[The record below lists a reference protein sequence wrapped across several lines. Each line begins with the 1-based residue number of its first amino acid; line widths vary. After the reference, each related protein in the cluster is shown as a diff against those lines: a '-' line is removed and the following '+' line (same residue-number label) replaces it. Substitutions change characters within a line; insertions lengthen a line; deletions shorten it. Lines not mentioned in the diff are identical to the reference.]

1 MKEKLAEFGALVSV
15 LLASVCC
22 AGPLGLAGLG
32 LGGLGFAA
40 GLAKYRP
47 LFLVLTAI
55 FIGAGF
61 YFAYR
66 KREVPCADG
75 SCQKVS
81 ASRVSKIFLWI
92 VTAAALVLLSKP
104 YWAAVFLPQACCIV
118 TGSPQGPAK

>member
-1 MKEKLAEFGALVSV
+1 MKEKLAGIGALVSA

-22 AGPLGLAGLG
+22 VGPLVLAGFG
-32 LGGLGFAA
+32 LGGLGFAV

-75 SCQKVS
+75 SCQQVS
-81 ASRVSKIFLWI
+81 ASRVSKVFLWI
-92 VTAAALVLLSKP
+92 VTTAALILLSKP
-104 YWAAVFLPQACCIV
+104 YWPTVFSSKACCVV
-118 TGSPQGPAK
+118 TSSPQGPVK